1 LLLSILLHASLDPFA
16 AFGSVLFHLVFVLEK
31 FFNGVRV
38 RNVTTLLDTR
48 TGCHALLPG
57 FERREFVNIDAC
69 PTCRRDPS
77 IVGDI

>member
-1 LLLSILLHASLDPFA
+1 
-16 AFGSVLFHLVFVLEK
+16 LEK

-69 PTCRRDPS
+69 PTCRSDPS